1 MFPCVYNNC
10 AAIEIIKLKR
20 DLKNYRYKEIMYII
34 VFRDNYLII
43 SRLFV

>member
-20 DLKNYRYKEIMYII
+20 DLLKITDIKKLCILLYLEIII
-34 VFRDNYLII
+34 
-43 SRLFV
+43 